1 MSIGDLTKR
10 RAELEEALRKM
21 IQQRDELT
29 AQILRFEG
37 AILLAR
43 ELEQGEQVEEP
54 EEKTWKPAD

>member
-1 MSIGDLTKR
+1 MSIGDLSKR

-29 AQILRFEG
+29 ANILRFEG

-43 ELEQGEQVEEP
+43 ELEQAEQAEEP
-54 EEKTWKPAD
+54 PEPTGA

>member
-1 MSIGDLTKR
+1 MDISKR

-21 IQQRDELT
+21 VAQRDELT

-43 ELEQGEQVEEP
+43 ELEQGEQVEEL
-54 EEKTWKPAD
+54 PAEPTGA

>member
-21 IQQRDELT
+21 IQQRDEMT

-43 ELEQGEQVEEP
+43 ELEQAEQAEEP
-54 EEKTWKPAD
+54 PEPTGA